1 MDVDSLLWSV
11 RRAVFRLMLSNF
23 PAYSENQRSLSDLTR
38 PLTKSEYYFCESNS
52 DTLK

>member
-23 PAYSENQRSLSDLTR
+23 LPILKTSVRYRSHPA
-38 PLTKSEYYFCESNS
+38 LTKSEYYFCESNS